1 MYEMIG
7 RAAKIKFA
15 NTDLEEEPLAR
26 RIEIILDKLFPL
38 IKFRRRE
45 VVRDAESDSASDDD
59 Y

>member
-1 MYEMIG
+1 MIG
-7 RAAKIKFA
+7 RAAKVKFA
-15 NTDLEEEPLAR
+15 NTDFEEEPLAR